1 MDEQEMGDEPSAPD
15 FIADECAPDLALVR
29 DERAE
34 AVRNALFQLAEPYRV
49 VVVLRHYEGLK
60 FREISEVLNIP
71 EGTVK
76 SRMAEA
82 LIQLNGLLNPLRA
95 DLPKT
100 TPNTKERLLI

>member
-1 MDEQEMGDEPSAPD
+1 LEEPDTAVECGAQGPLVDARAPD
-15 FIADECAPDLALVR
+15 ISLVE

-34 AVRNALFQLAEPYRV
+34 AVRRALLQVAEPYRV

-60 FREISEVLNIP
+60 FREIADVLDIP

-82 LIQLNGLLNPLRA
+82 LTQLNKLLNPLRP
-95 DLPKT
+95 DRPESIPC
-100 TPNTKERLLI
+100 PNERLPI